1 MSEAPIA
8 IGMFGAFGR
17 ALRAMTRQPV
27 VVLGVCLVYAA
38 LSAMLIRV
46 FFGDGSQIDL
56 MDQAKLIPIVLKLS
70 GSFLA
75 IEVIFGPI
83 FAAVAI
89 YVARATERG
98 ASLYGALNY
107 ALNRY
112 GRMFVPHLSAQLS
125 IGIGMAI
132 VLPGILFFLQYAFV
146 DAIAVLEKEKW
157 PLSRSKKLTKGRRRT
172 LFLLVLPYV
181 IIMQAWILVDLWAL
195 KIGPLPLVLAELV
208 VRLYTFALAIACYE
222 LYVDRVTPK
231 AAPAAA

>member
-1 MSEAPIA
+1 MTEAPKN
-8 IGMFGAFGR
+8 IGMLGAFGR
-17 ALRAMTRQPV
+17 AARAMLRQPF
-27 VVLGVCLVYAA
+27 VVLAVCLAYAA
-38 LSAMLIRV
+38 LSAGLIRAY
-46 FFGDGSQIDL
+46 FGDGSDIDL

-70 GSFLA
+70 GSFLG

-89 YVARATERG
+89 FVARATPG
-98 ASLYGALNY
+98 SSSLYGALNF

-146 DAIAVLEKEKW
+146 DAIASLEKEKW

-181 IIMQAWILVDLWAL
+181 VIMQGWILVDLWAL
-195 KIGPLPLVLAELV
+195 KMGLLPLVLAELV

-231 AAPAAA
+231 AVPAAA